1 MHDHGLSRDLALIVA
16 RRRMLQL
23 TGAAATGVLLSACGF
38 GPPGRSEPN
47 RTGKA
52 ADGSTCIK
60 DPAETNGPYPADGSN
75 ARNGATLN
83 VLTQSG
89 IARADLRT
97 SFAGMT
103 AVANG
108 AQLDLLLTLIDVAKA
123 CVPLANHVVYVWHC
137 DAGGKYSLYDLE
149 DRNYLRGVG
158 VTDAA
163 GQVKFTTVFPGCYAG
178 RWPHIHFEVFANL
191 QSATGAKNSLLTS
204 QLAMP
209 GDAAKALY
217 AANPLYAASVANLA
231 DIPLVR
237 DNVFADNTAEQLSA
251 MTLRIAGDGAS
262 GFQAQATIGI
272 TTA

>member
-1 MHDHGLSRDLALIVA
+1 MHDHGLSRDLAVIIA

-23 TGAAATGVLLSACGF
+23 TGAAATGALLSGCGF
-38 GPPGRSEPN
+38 GPPGHSEPN
-47 RTGKA
+47 RTAKA

-89 IARADLRT
+89 IARTDLRT
-97 SFAGMT
+97 GFAGMT
-103 AVANG
+103 AVADG
-108 AQLDLLLTLIDVAKA
+108 AQLDLALTLVDVAKA
-123 CVPLANHVVYVWHC
+123 CAPLTNHVVYVWHC
-137 DAGGKYSLYDLE
+137 DAEGRYSLYDLE
-149 DRNYLRGVG
+149 DRNYLRGIG

-191 QSATGAKNSLLTS
+191 QTATSGSKSLLTS

-209 GDAAKALY
+209 GDVAKSLY

-231 DIPLVR
+231 GSPLQR
-237 DNVFADNTAEQLSA
+237 DNVFADNTPAQLTA
-251 MTLRIAGDGAS
+251 MTPRIAGDSAT
-262 GFQAQATIGI
+262 GFQAAVTIGI
-272 TTA
+272 TTS